1 MNELK
6 VGDTAEV
13 YEASVSGG
21 YTESAIPVGHWSVDA
36 SEELTSEQRDVY
48 DEFGLLDIYA
58 ADEYPPTLSMFTDE
72 VRLVGKLTITKLK

>member
-1 MNELK
+1 MSELK

-21 YTESAIPVGHWSVDA
+21 YTESAMPVGHWSVD
-36 SEELTSEQRDVY
+36 T
-48 DEFGLLDIYA
+48 A
-58 ADEYPPTLSMFTDE
+58 ADAFDLLEMYSAGEYPATLSMFTDE